1 MLYTRGG
8 SRSGWIEE
16 PETTPIVREKIIADE
31 QTREARHEL
40 QYQLPDSYKV
50 LKRIS
55 TLTTI
60 DKPTK
65 TIKTPSTRI
74 DELLKRST
82 EESPRP
88 TTTHNNLVPHW
99 NYQKN
104 SLAVAC
110 VLGAITVLGIIFL
123 SVFTVR
129 KIRRSWKRHKREKKD
144 YDAFKHRILVNK
156 SNRNSNA
163 CFITESK
170 SSRESMMYS
179 RDNAPSGGY
188 VVEQTGGSVT
198 RVYCEGNNVSSQT
211 FDSIGAS
218 PDKRSPPYENKRTL
232 GGRADSRTPSG
243 KGRAGS
249 IPRPIVV
256 VPSPLR
262 HVSSQKAT
270 PVLQPT
276 SPSTPD
282 SEQLSVSPAS
292 PQDTE
297 PVGRPSSRNSLLRLP
312 SIKKSISPLHTSTY
326 TPHLFDS
333 IYPSVNLVDWI

>member
-1 MLYTRGG
+1 MPYTRMEF
-8 SRSGWIEE
+8 RSGWLEE
-16 PETTPIVREKIIADE
+16 SETTPIVRENIVADE
-31 QTREARHEL
+31 QSREARHEF
-40 QYQLPDSYKV
+40 QYQLPDNYKV
-50 LKRIS
+50 LKRIP

-74 DELLKRST
+74 DELLKRSA
-82 EESPRP
+82 EDSPRP

-99 NYQKN
+99 SYQKN

-110 VLGAITVLGIIFL
+110 VLSAITVLAIIFL
-123 SVFTVR
+123 SVLTVR
-129 KIRRSWKRHKREKKD
+129 KIRRSWKRHKRERKD
-144 YDAFKHRILVNK
+144 YDAFKHRTDVNK

-163 CFITESK
+163 CCITKSK

-179 RDNAPSGGY
+179 RDNSPSGGY

-198 RVYCEGNNVSSQT
+198 RVYREGNNVSSQT

-218 PDKRSPPYENKRTL
+218 PEQRSPPCENKRTL

-270 PVLQPT
+270 PVMQST
-276 SPSTPD
+276 SSSTPD
-282 SEQLSVSPAS
+282 SEQPPVSPAS
-292 PQDTE
+292 LQDPE
-297 PVGRPSSRNSLLRLP
+297 PAGRTSNRNSLLRLP
-312 SIKKSISPLHTSTY
+312 SIKKSISPLFS
-326 TPHLFDS
+326 L
-333 IYPSVNLVDWI
+333 

>member
-1 MLYTRGG
+1 MLYTRIEF
-8 SRSGWIEE
+8 RSGWIDES
-16 PETTPIVREKIIADE
+16 ETTPVVRENIIANE
-31 QTREARHEL
+31 RTRETRHEI
-40 QYQLPDSYKV
+40 QYQLPDNYKV
-50 LKRIS
+50 LKRIP

-65 TIKTPSTRI
+65 TIKTPSTRM
-74 DELLKRST
+74 DKLLKRSV

-88 TTTHNNLVPHW
+88 TTTHRNLVPHW
-99 NYQKN
+99 SYQKN

-110 VLGAITVLGIIFL
+110 VFSAITVLGIIFL
-123 SVFTVR
+123 SVVAVR

-144 YDAFKHRILVNK
+144 YAAFKHQIDVNK

-170 SSRESMMYS
+170 PSRESMMYS
-179 RDNAPSGGY
+179 RDNSPSGGY
-188 VVEQTGGSVT
+188 VVEQIEGSVT
-198 RVYCEGNNVSSQT
+198 RVYREGNNVSSQT

-218 PDKRSPPYENKRTL
+218 PEKMSPPCENKRTL

-270 PVLQPT
+270 PVMQPT

-282 SEQLSVSPAS
+282 SEQPPVSPAS

-297 PVGRPSSRNSLLRLP
+297 PVGRASNRNSLLRLP
-312 SIKKSISPLHTSTY
+312 SIKKSISPLFS
-326 TPHLFDS
+326 L
-333 IYPSVNLVDWI
+333 

>member
-1 MLYTRGG
+1 MPDTPMRFP
-8 SRSGWIEE
+8 SIWTEE
-16 PETTPIVREKIIADE
+16 TKLAPIVQENIVVNERI
-31 QTREARHEL
+31 REAKHEL
-40 QYQLPDSYKV
+40 EHQVPNYYKLV
-50 LKRIS
+50 KRIP

-60 DKPTK
+60 EKPTK
-65 TIKTPSTRI
+65 TVKAPSTRI
-74 DELLKRST
+74 DGLLKRSA
-82 EESPRP
+82 EGPPRS

-99 NYQKN
+99 SYEKN

-110 VLGAITVLGIIFL
+110 VFSAITVLGIIFL
-123 SVFTVR
+123 GVLSVR
-129 KIRRSWKRHKREKKD
+129 KIRRSWKRHKREKQD
-144 YDAFKHRILVNK
+144 DTAFKLRIDMSK
-156 SNRNSNA
+156 SNRDSNA

-179 RDNAPSGGY
+179 RDSSPSGGY

-198 RVYCEGNNVSSQT
+198 RVFREGNNVSSQT

-218 PDKRSPPYENKRTL
+218 PEKMSPPRENKRAP

-243 KGRAGS
+243 TGRAGS

-270 PVLQPT
+270 PVMQPT
-276 SPSTPD
+276 GPSTPD
-282 SEQLSVSPAS
+282 SEQSPVSPAS

-297 PVGRPSSRNSLLRLP
+297 PVGSRSSKRNSLFRLP
-312 SIKKSISPLHTSTY
+312 SIKKSISPLFS
-326 TPHLFDS
+326 L
-333 IYPSVNLVDWI
+333 

>member
-1 MLYTRGG
+1 MPYTQIG
-8 SRSGWIEE
+8 SQSSWIKESQIAAIV
-16 PETTPIVREKIIADE
+16 PENIVANERI
-31 QTREARHEL
+31 REAKHAL
-40 QYQLPDSYKV
+40 KHQVPDYYKLV
-50 LKRIS
+50 TCIP

-60 DKPTK
+60 EKPTK
-65 TIKTPSTRI
+65 TVKVPSTRI
-74 DELLKRST
+74 DELLKRSV

-99 NYQKN
+99 SYEKN

-110 VLGAITVLGIIFL
+110 VFSAITVLGIIFL
-123 SVFTVR
+123 GVLSVR
-129 KIRRSWKRHKREKKD
+129 KIRRSWKRHKREKQD
-144 YDAFKHRILVNK
+144 YAAFKHRIDLNR
-156 SNRNSNA
+156 SNGDSNA
-163 CFITESK
+163 CLITERK

-179 RDNAPSGGY
+179 RDSSPSGGY

-198 RVYCEGNNVSSQT
+198 RVFREGNNVSSQT

-218 PDKRSPPYENKRTL
+218 PEKRSPPRENKRAP

-270 PVLQPT
+270 PVMQLTGPG
-276 SPSTPD
+276 TPD
-282 SEQLSVSPAS
+282 SEQSPVSLAS

-297 PVGRPSSRNSLLRLP
+297 LVGRTSNRNSLFRLP
-312 SIKKSISPLHTSTY
+312 SIKKSISPLFS
-326 TPHLFDS
+326 L
-333 IYPSVNLVDWI
+333 